1 MKLELGFLR
10 LCRDGLSPLGLNR
23 RENKNSIFIREQEGG
38 QWEKKDPLRLQHT
51 WFSQP
56 SFLRLG
62 FVPAPTPAG
71 RAETMRSRFSRRHL
85 SPFSARAWVQ
95 KGYFKIKPC
104 LLRSDET
111 WGELSSG
118 SCSLPSPETFHHSA
132 SGTCSFTPA
141 KEVPFT
147 FIPFIRQPRRAAT
160 KSEGETTRKK
170 GRDSC
175 FYCCFNSCIPLR
187 PGTDI

>member
-1 MKLELGFLR
+1 MGKKRSSPASAHLVFTALVSEAGF
-10 LCRDGLSPLGLNR
+10 C
-23 RENKNSIFIREQEGG
+23 
-38 QWEKKDPLRLQHT
+38 
-51 WFSQP
+51 P
-56 SFLRLG
+56 S
-62 FVPAPTPAG
+62 AD
-71 RAETMRSRFSRRHL
+71 SRRQGRDDAL
-85 SPFSARAWVQ
+85 PLLTAASLPFSARAWVQ